1 MCLGVPGKLVA
12 WIRQDP
18 IFGLALIEF
27 AGVRQ
32 ECHMACVPDAA
43 IGDFVIVHAG
53 IAISRIHHDEAART
67 LREFAAIGESLDAG
81 SAEESGR

>member
-32 ECHMACVPDAA
+32 ECHMACVPDAR
-43 IGDFVIVHAG
+43 IGDYVIVHAG

-67 LREFAAIGESLDAG
+67 LQEFAAIGDSLDVKPD
-81 SAEESGR
+81 EESRQ